1 MLDHEDL
8 KWLAIQSTELNR
20 LLQQISRHAEQVRQ
34 YPKREAFLDLLN
46 DRVALAARKSQEIF
60 ERITA
65 RILQN
70 AATGPTPYDYIG
82 AQAATAIPAATTTG
96 GGTTGGPTAGHTN
109 VLIKIP
115 LGEIGGPS
123 GPSQEPVIR
132 NPQGKREL
140 ILLVDDDA
148 EILEGTSDMLDFEDY
163 RVVTAKDGPEAL
175 RTYRRLGKQI
185 SLILLDYFLPVMDG
199 DAVFD
204 ELKALN
210 PSVQVVLSSGF
221 GEQAKLGSMLARGLR
236 GFLPK
241 PYTHQKLVDQIRLI
255 LDA

>member
-82 AQAATAIPAATTTG
+82 AQAATAIPAATTAA
-96 GGTTGGPTAGHTN
+96 GGPTAGHTD
-109 VLIKIP
+109 VLVKIP
-115 LGEIGGPS
+115 LGEIGGPFD
-123 GPSQEPVIR
+123 PSQEPVIR

-175 RTYRRLGKQI
+175 RIYRRLGKQI

-210 PSVQVVLSSGF
+210 PKVQVVLSSGF

>member
-1 MLDHEDL
+1 MFNHEDL

-20 LLQQISRHAEQVRQ
+20 LLQQVSRHAEHARQ
-34 YPKREAFLDLLN
+34 HPKKEAFLDLLN
-46 DRVALAARKSQEIF
+46 DRAALAARKSQEIF

-70 AATGPTPYDYIG
+70 AASDPTPNDFVG
-82 AQAATAIPAATTTG
+82 AQAATAIPGA
-96 GGTTGGPTAGHTN
+96 GGTTGSTAGQTN
-109 VLIKIP
+109 VLVKIP

-123 GPSQEPVIR
+123 EPSPAPVIR

-140 ILLVDDDA
+140 ILVVDDDA
-148 EILEGTSDMLDFEDY
+148 EVLEGTCDMLDFEDY
-163 RVVTAKDGPEAL
+163 RVVAAKDGPEAL
-175 RTYRRLGKQI
+175 RIYRRLGKQI

-210 PSVQVVLSSGF
+210 PGVQVVLSSGF
-221 GEQAKLGSMLARGLR
+221 GEQAKLGAMLARGLR

>member
-8 KWLAIQSTELNR
+8 KWLASHSTELNR
-20 LLQQISRHAEQVRQ
+20 LLQQISRHSDQVRQ
-34 YPKREAFLDLLN
+34 YPTRAAFIDLLN

-65 RILQN
+65 RILN
-70 AATGPTPYDYIG
+70 AASDPMPNDYVG
-82 AQAATAIPAATTTG
+82 AQASGALPATRSAVSS
-96 GGTTGGPTAGHTN
+96 PTPGSNPIHSE

-115 LGEIGGPS
+115 LGEIGGADGS
-123 GPSQEPVIR
+123 GPEPVIR

-140 ILLVDDDA
+140 ILVVDDDA
-148 EILEGTSDMLDFEDY
+148 ELLDGTCDMLDFEDY
-163 RVVTAKDGPEAL
+163 RVVAAKDGPEAI
-175 RTYRRLGKQI
+175 RIFRRLGKQI
-185 SLILLDYFLPVMDG
+185 SLVLLDYFLPVMDG

-210 PSVQVVLSSGF
+210 PEVQVVLSSGF
-221 GEQAKLGSMLARGLR
+221 GEQAKLGAMLARGLR